1 MTKKE
6 LIDLLDGLE
15 DSHEVRVSLLGDPYT
30 LGILSVNKSKTVVL
44 RDYIRIT
51 IVETYGD

>member
-6 LIDLLDGLE
+6 LIDQLDRLE

-30 LGILSVNKSKTVVL
+30 FGILSVNQSKTVIL
-44 RDYIRIT
+44 KDYIRIT
-51 IVETYGD
+51 VGETHD